1 MEVEADVVDGG
12 EARAVVL
19 AESAAAAAVDLAEVA
34 DREDRRRALG
44 GASRR
49 GGSIC
54 ARGGRSWRAGGGC
67 RGALEDGVDGAHLDD
82 PAVAHDRDLVGDLGD
97 DAHVVG
103 DEQHRHVVR
112 DLQALDEIEDRG
124 LGRDVERGRRL
135 VGDQDVGLQARAM
148 AMQTRWRMPPEYS
161 KE

>member
-67 RGALEDGVDGAHLDD
+67 RGAWKTASTA
-82 PAVAHDRDLVGDLGD
+82 PISTIRPWHDRDLVGDLGD